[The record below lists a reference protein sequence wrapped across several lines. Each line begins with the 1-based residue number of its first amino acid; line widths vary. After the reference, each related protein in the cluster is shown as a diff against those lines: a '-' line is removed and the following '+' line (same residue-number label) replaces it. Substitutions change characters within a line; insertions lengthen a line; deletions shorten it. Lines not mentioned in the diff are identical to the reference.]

1 MKLRGVDFVLQFNTG
16 EHGGIGLT
24 NATDTGQD
32 SPEGARSRPGAV
44 AEAQRWHL
52 CHADFAA
59 GDAAILASDD
69 ATIVIDQDREIKA
82 QSLAAV
88 GDLPISLVAVV
99 PPGGGVRLESADCP
113 INDQHPRRKARR
125 LSARSAKVLHRQIL
139 HENRR
144 CGCVGLE
151 NPATPRVGFLQTAS
165 GWPRQ
170 AFSLRIKGRGM
181 GRAAVRGR
189 AAGSVVPADRNTKG
203 R

>member
-59 GDAAILASDD
+59 GEAAILASDD

-82 QSLAAV
+82 QRLAAV
-88 GDLPISLVAVV
+88 GDLPISLVALG
-99 PPGGGVRLESADCP
+99 PPGGGVRLESGAFP
-113 INDQHPRRKARR
+113 LYDQPSPHK
-125 LSARSAKVLHRQIL
+125 
-139 HENRR
+139 
-144 CGCVGLE
+144 G
-151 NPATPRVGFLQTAS
+151 PAPS
-165 GWPRQ
+165 G
-170 AFSLRIKGRGM
+170 
-181 GRAAVRGR
+181 
-189 AAGSVVPADRNTKG
+189 
-203 R
+203 